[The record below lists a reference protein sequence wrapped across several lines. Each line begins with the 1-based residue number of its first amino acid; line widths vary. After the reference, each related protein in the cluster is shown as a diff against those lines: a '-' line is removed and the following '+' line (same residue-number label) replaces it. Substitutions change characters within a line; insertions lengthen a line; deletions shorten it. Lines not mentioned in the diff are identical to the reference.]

1 MRKVRSFNQKLKSAM
16 LMVAA
21 LVAPATAS
29 ANPLTGFFDSIRNS
43 LGVIG
48 ENSGVIM
55 MIIGAIGILLAI
67 IAWGSDSTGQD
78 PKLQKV
84 VKGAFTV
91 IILVEIFLGLMTFG

>member
-1 MRKVRSFNQKLKSAM
+1 MKTIKKFSPRFKTALLVIAAM
-16 LMVAA
+16 VIPVAA
-21 LVAPATAS
+21 N

-48 ENSGVIM
+48 ANSGVIM

-91 IILVEIFLGLMTFG
+91 IILVEIFLGLMTFA